1 MRYWWQRVAGAA
13 QRGSHVLVLASSSP
27 RRRQLLEMLGIAHR
41 VDPSNVPEVAEP
53 GEPVERFAV
62 RLAREKA
69 LQVAARHP
77 GIPVLGAD
85 TVVVLGQ
92 ELLGKPAA
100 PADAIRMLRA
110 LSGREHRVVTA
121 VALAQDGEVRDR
133 YDVTRVWFRPL
144 TSEMIDAYVA
154 TGEPLDKAGAYG
166 VQGYGAVLV
175 ERIEG
180 DFFSV
185 MGLPVRLVIELLEA
199 AGLPY
204 RFTR

>member
-1 MRYWWQRVAGAA
+1 MI
-13 QRGSHVLVLASSSP
+13 LASASP
-27 RRRQLLEMLGIAHR
+27 RRRQLLEMLGIPHR
-41 VDPSNVPEVAEP
+41 VDPSDLPEVP
-53 GEPVERFAV
+53 DSGELPERFAV

-77 GIPVLGAD
+77 GAPVLGAD

-92 ELLGKPAA
+92 QLMGKPAS
-100 PADAIRMLRA
+100 PADAARILEQ
-110 LSGREHRVVTA
+110 LSGRDHRVVTA
-121 VALAQDGEVRDR
+121 VALALDREVRDR
-133 YDVTRVWFRPL
+133 CDVTRVWFRPL
-144 TSEMIDAYVA
+144 TTEMIEAYIA

-185 MGLPVRLVIELLEA
+185 MGLPVRLVIELLES